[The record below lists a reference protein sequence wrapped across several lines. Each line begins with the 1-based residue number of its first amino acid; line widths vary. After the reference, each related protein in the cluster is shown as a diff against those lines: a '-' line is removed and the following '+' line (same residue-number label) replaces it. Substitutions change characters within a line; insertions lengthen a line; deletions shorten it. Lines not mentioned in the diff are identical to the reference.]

1 MDMQKFHDKKF
12 KQFEANNTIE
22 KGQNRYG
29 SLVFMLLLTVFGAFI
44 FLNTSFV
51 EDLKTDTTN
60 YAIKKQ
66 EQKMT
71 KAEQDSKI
79 SDLVKKASKN
89 ANVDSDKAFE
99 ILKKGK
105 NQDENS
111 IKSMFS
117 ALLGEKEAQNLG
129 NSFKTIQNDENLK
142 NVGFDLD
149 FDNILNE
156 IVNIIKK

>member
-1 MDMQKFHDKKF
+1 MQKFHNKKF
-12 KQFEANNTIE
+12 KEFEANNTIE

-44 FLNTSFV
+44 FLNTNVIS
-51 EDLKTDTTN
+51 DLKTDTTN

-66 EQKMT
+66 
-71 KAEQDSKI
+71 DSKI
-79 SDLVKKASKN
+79 SDLIKEASKN
-89 ANVDSDKAFE
+89 ANVNSDEAFE
-99 ILKKGK
+99 IMKKGK

-111 IKSMFS
+111 IKDLFS

-129 NSFKTIQNDENLK
+129 DSFKTIQNDENLK
-142 NVGFDLD
+142 KVGFDLD

>member
-1 MDMQKFHDKKF
+1 MQKFHDKKF
-12 KQFEANNTIE
+12 KQFEANNTVA
-22 KGQNRYG
+22 KGQNHYG

-44 FLNTSFV
+44 FLNTSVISDF
-51 EDLKTDTTN
+51 KNDTTN

-66 EQKMT
+66 ESKMT

-79 SDLVKKASKN
+79 NELIKEASNN

-105 NQDENS
+105 NQDEKS

-117 ALLGEKEAQNLG
+117 ALLGEKEAKNLG
-129 NSFKTIQNDENLK
+129 DSFKTIQNDENLK

>member
-1 MDMQKFHDKKF
+1 MQKFHDKKF
-12 KQFEANNTIE
+12 KQFEANNTVA

-29 SLVFMLLLTVFGAFI
+29 SLIFMLLLTVFGAFI
-44 FLNTSFV
+44 FLNTNV
-51 EDLKTDTTN
+51 IADLKTDTTN

-66 EQKMT
+66 EQKMP
-71 KAEQDSKI
+71 KDEQDSKI
-79 SDLVKKASKN
+79 SDLIKEASKN

-111 IKSMFS
+111 IKDLFS

-129 NSFKTIQNDENLK
+129 DSFKTIQNDENLK
-142 NVGFDLD
+142 NVGFELD

>member
-1 MDMQKFHDKKF
+1 MNMQKFHDKKF
-12 KQFEANNTIE
+12 KEFEANNTVE

-29 SLVFMLLLTVFGAFI
+29 SVIFMLLLVVFGAFI
-44 FLNTSFV
+44 FLNTNV
-51 EDLKTDTTN
+51 IADLKTDTTN

-66 EQKMT
+66 ESKMT

-79 SDLVKKASKN
+79 NSLIKEASNN

-142 NVGFDLD
+142 KVGFDLD